1 MSRLLSPRSDLAA
14 RLAGRHLDSKQA
26 VWQSRLQAVA
36 ASDVERELT
45 RSPGRYR
52 WERLLTLIS
61 PAAEAYLEEM
71 AQQARA
77 LTVQRFGK
85 TVSLY
90 APLYVS
96 NDCINQCLYCGFNCK
111 SRADRR
117 RLSIKEAI
125 AEAELI
131 AAQGFT
137 DLLLVSSED
146 PAFVTIDYLAEL
158 TRSLRSRFSTI
169 SIEIHQLSRA
179 DYQRLFDAGIDGVT
193 LYQETYD
200 RVIYKQFHRAGPKAD
215 YDRRL
220 HAFDDAAQAGMRRL
234 GLGVLL
240 GLADW
245 RMETLALAEH
255 GHHLMKHYWRS
266 HISFSFPRLRPA
278 NDVQAAQFSHLLAD
292 RHLVQMILSLRLCF
306 ADVGLVLSTRECA
319 ALRNQLIHL
328 GITRMSAG
336 SKTNPG
342 GYSHQDEGVEQ
353 FQVSDTRTAVQ
364 IAQMLSQQGFDPVW
378 KDWDAAFTA

>member
-1 MSRLLSPRSDLAA
+1 MSRLLPQRSDLAA
-14 RLAGRHLDSKQA
+14 RLADRNLDANQA
-26 VWQSRLQAVA
+26 TWQSRLQAVT
-36 ASDVERELT
+36 ASDVERELACP
-45 RSPGRYR
+45 PGRYR

-71 AQQARA
+71 AQQARV

-85 TVSLY
+85 TIGLY
-90 APLYVS
+90 APLYLS
-96 NDCINQCLYCGFNCK
+96 NDCINQCLYCGFNCD
-111 SRADRR
+111 SRAERR
-117 RLSIKEAI
+117 RLSFNEAI

-146 PAFVTIDYLAEL
+146 PSFVTIDYLTEL
-158 TRSLRSRFSTI
+158 TRSLRSRFSTV
-169 SIEIHQLSRA
+169 SIEIHQLSSA
-179 DYQRLFDAGIDGVT
+179 AYQRLFEAGIDGVT

-200 RVIYKQFHRAGPKAD
+200 RATYKRFHRAGPKAD
-215 YDRRL
+215 YERRL
-220 HAFDDAAQAGMRRL
+220 RAFDDAAQAGMRRL
-234 GLGVLL
+234 GLGTLL

-255 GHHLMKHYWRS
+255 GHYLMKHYWRS

-278 NDVQAAQFSHLLAD
+278 NDVQAAQFRHLLTD

-306 ADVGLVLSTRECA
+306 ADAGLVLSTRECA
-319 ALRNQLIHL
+319 ALRNKLVQL

-336 SKTNPG
+336 SKTSPG
-342 GYSHQDEGVEQ
+342 GYSHQDEGIEQ
-353 FQVSDTRTAVQ
+353 FQVSDTRTADQ

>member
-1 MSRLLSPRSDLAA
+1 MSRLLTRRSDLGV
-14 RLAGRHLDSKQA
+14 RLAGRNLDANQA
-26 VWQSRLQAVA
+26 VWQSHLQAVT
-36 ASDVERELT
+36 ASDVERELACP
-45 RSPGRYR
+45 PGRYR

-85 TVSLY
+85 TIGLY

-96 NDCINQCLYCGFNCK
+96 NDCVNQCLYCGFNCD
-111 SRADRR
+111 SRAERR
-117 RLSIKEAI
+117 RLSLKEAI
-125 AEAELI
+125 TEAELI

-146 PAFVTIDYLAEL
+146 PAFVTIDYLTEL
-158 TRSLRSRFSTI
+158 ARSLRGSFSTI
-169 SIEIHQLSRA
+169 SIEIRQLPGEAYR
-179 DYQRLFDAGIDGVT
+179 RLFDAGIDGVT

-200 RVIYKQFHRAGPKAD
+200 RATYRQFHRAGPKAD

-220 HAFDDAAQAGMRRL
+220 RAFDDAAQAGMRRL
-234 GLGVLL
+234 GLGALL

-245 RMETLALAEH
+245 RLETLALAAH
-255 GHHLMKHYWRS
+255 GQYLMKRYWRS

-278 NDVQAAQFSHLLAD
+278 NDVQAAQFSHLLTD

-306 ADVGLVLSTRECA
+306 ADAGLALSTREPA
-319 ALRNQLIHL
+319 PLRDHLVQL

-342 GYSHQDEGVEQ
+342 GYSHQDEGIEQ
-353 FQVSDTRTAVQ
+353 FQVSDTRTALQV
-364 IAQMLSQQGFDPVW
+364 AQMISRQGFDPVW
-378 KDWDAAFTA
+378 KDWDAAFTG

>member
-1 MSRLLSPRSDLAA
+1 MAQLQTQAADLSTRLSRLY
-14 RLAGRHLDSKQA
+14 LDAQQDP
-26 VWQSRLQAVA
+26 WHERLQAVS
-36 ASDVERELT
+36 ASDVERELAQI
-45 RSPGRYR
+45 PGHYG

-71 AQQARA
+71 AKQARA
-77 LTVQRFGK
+77 LTLQRFGR
-85 TVSLY
+85 TMGLY
-90 APLYVS
+90 APLYIS
-96 NDCINQCLYCGFNCK
+96 NQCINQCLYCGFNCN
-111 SRADRR
+111 SPAQRR
-117 RLSIKEAI
+117 RLSLEEAR
-125 AEAELI
+125 AEAEVI

-146 PAFVTIDYLAEL
+146 PGFVTLDYLTEL
-158 TRSLRSRFSTI
+158 ARSLRQRFSSL
-169 SIEIHQLSRA
+169 SIEIQQLSNA
-179 DYQRLFDAGIDGVT
+179 AYQDLFDAGVDGVT

-200 RVIYKQFHRAGPKAD
+200 RATYRQYHRAGPKAD

-220 HAFDDAAQAGMRRL
+220 CAPDDAARAGMRRL

-245 RMETLALAEH
+245 RLETLALAEH
-255 GHHLMKHYWRS
+255 GRHLMKRYWRS

-278 NDVQAAQFSHLLAD
+278 NDVHAAQFTHLVAD
-292 RHLVQMILSLRLCF
+292 RQLVQMILSLRLCF
-306 ADVGLVLSTRECA
+306 ADSGLVLSTRESP
-319 ALRNQLIHL
+319 ALREHLLRL

-342 GYSHQDEGVEQ
+342 GYACQDQAVEQ
-353 FQVSDTRTAVQ
+353 FRVSDTRTAQQVAEM
-364 IAQMLSQQGFDPVW
+364 ISAQGFDPVW